1 MRSVTLAA
9 PRPVISTATGTCA
22 FTAGRAGA
30 RRSPLIA
37 ACSTPAGRASASTEC
52 SISGCPTRARNAAGT
67 VMPRKKC
74 GRSIRVA
81 LAAKLENASLTRG
94 WTK

>member
-1 MRSVTLAA
+1 MRRVTLAA
-9 PRPVISTATGTCA
+9 PSPVISTATGTCA
-22 FTAGRAGA
+22 FAAGRTGA

-37 ACSTPAGRASASTEC
+37 ACSTAGRASAPTEC

-74 GRSIRVA
+74 GRSIREA
-81 LAAKLENASLTRG
+81 LAAKLENASLTRVLG
-94 WTK
+94 K